1 MIETR
6 IAALTALLEASPRPI
21 WLATPDGRV
30 IFSNANWRALTG
42 RQDLGFDFTEVLH
55 PEDRALAL
63 HFREEAW
70 VLGVPCEG
78 EYRMLDQHG
87 IPHWFLVHQV
97 PDLAPDGTPISWVCS
112 CVDIHD
118 FKTTLLALENEQ
130 QATRALLELSRRLER
145 THNPED
151 VIAATVDCLGRL
163 LAISWLGLHTI
174 DGNGR
179 IHTVARIGQV
189 PPVLLAEIRQR
200 GLQADPAVIERLRR
214 GEASYYQTEHSP
226 SGLFTGLLQVAVL
239 PIPGQ
244 GELSLSA
251 LRNSADSWSISERA
265 IFENAVLSVGAALGR
280 ATATAEL
287 ARARLDAERAN
298 QAKSDYL
305 ATMSHELRTPLSA
318 INGFA
323 ELLLD
328 GAFGDLNDS
337 QSDYVGEIA
346 NAGTHLLALIND
358 VLDLAKIEA
367 DRMEL
372 ELQPLDLAALLKA
385 CQRLVRGKAT
395 ERGVELTLETP
406 MILPIMADA
415 LKLKQVIVNLA
426 SNAVKFTAKGGQV
439 TLSAHIVRG
448 EHLKLRAGFWAEIAV
463 TDTGIGMSQES
474 IGKLFQAFAQVDDSR
489 TRRHEGTGLG
499 LALSKKLVDLHGGE
513 IRVESELGQGS
524 VFRVYLP
531 MDV

>member
-1 MIETR
+1 MVAEQR
-6 IAALTALLEASPRPI
+6 AAVLAAILDAAPRLI
-21 WLATPDGRV
+21 
-30 IFSNANWRALTG
+30 WRATASGKVIYTNAAWRAFTG
-42 RQDLGFDFTEVLH
+42 RTEIGFDFIEVLH
-55 PEDRALAL
+55 PEDQALAA

-78 EYRMLDQHG
+78 EYRILDHSG
-87 IPHWFLVHQV
+87 NPHWFLVHQS
-97 PDLAPDGTPISWVCS
+97 PETGIDESSSNWVCS

-118 FKTTLLALENEQ
+118 FKMTVAALEEERR
-130 QATRALLELSRRLER
+130 AAAALLQLSRRLEQ
-145 THNPED
+145 THNPEE

-174 DGNGR
+174 DNSGR
-179 IHTVARIGQV
+179 IQT
-189 PPVLLAEIRQR
+189 LADPLVIKQLQR
-200 GLQADPAVIERLRR
+200 GET
-214 GEASYYQTEHSP
+214 SYYQTEHSP
-226 SGLFTGLLQVAVL
+226 SGTFTGLLQVAVL

-244 GELSLSA
+244 AGLALSA
-251 LRNSADSWSISERA
+251 LRNSSDSWSSSERA
-265 IFENAVLSVGAALGR
+265 IFDNAVLSVGAALTR
-280 ATATAEL
+280 AQASAEL

-328 GAFGDLNDS
+328 GAFGDLNPS
-337 QSDYVGEIA
+337 QQDYVGEIA

-372 ELQPLDLAALLKA
+372 ELQQLDLAGLLKA

-395 ERGVELTLETP
+395 ERGVELAIETP

-426 SNAVKFTAKGGQV
+426 SNAVKFTPKGGHV
-439 TLSAHIVRG
+439 KLSASIVMG
-448 EHLKLRAGFWAEIAV
+448 EHLKLRPGFWAEIAV
-463 TDTGIGMSQES
+463 ADTGIGMSQES

-489 TRRHEGTGLG
+489 TRRHQGTGLG
-499 LALSKKLVDLHGGE
+499 LALSKKLIDLHGGE
-513 IRVESELGQGS
+513 IRVESEVGEGS

-531 MDV
+531 MQA